1 MNVDKIL
8 IIDFGSQYTQLILRR
23 VRENKV
29 FAILKSNEISVSE
42 ILAENPKGI
51 ILSGG
56 PSSVYDIN
64 APQITPDILKLN
76 IPILGICF
84 GFQLISKLSGGIV
97 ERSEKREFGLAKI
110 NIKKRNQLFD
120 GLPESFNVW
129 MSHSDKVIQ
138 LPPNFITL
146 ASTINTEYA
155 AACNPDQKVYG
166 VQFHPEVFHTEFGN
180 EIINNFLFKICNCKP
195 NWQMKNFVQEKLKEI
210 KEKAN
215 DNLVV
220 CALSGGV
227 DSTVAAVLVHKAI
240 GNKLHCIH
248 VDTGLMR
255 KNESENIINFFT
267 QNFKLNLHF
276 IDASKIFLERLKGVI
291 EPEEKRKIIGKTFI
305 EIFENEI
312 KKIGEVKFLVQGT
325 LYPDV
330 VESGAFSKHSSVIKT
345 HHNVGGL
352 PENLK
357 FDLIEPLREL
367 FKDEVR
373 ELGKE
378 LQIPEEFLKRHPF
391 PGPGLA
397 VRIIGEV
404 NYENLQLLRE
414 ADSIFIEELK
424 KHNLYDRVWQAFAVL
439 LPVKSVG
446 VMGDERS
453 YGNTIVLRAVT
464 SIDGMTADWAKLD
477 YDFLNLVSNRII
489 NEIKGVNRVVYDITS
504 KPPATIEWE

>member
-8 IIDFGSQYTQLILRR
+8 VIDFGSQYTQLILRR

-29 FAILKSNEISVSE
+29 FAIIKSNEVTFEE
-42 ILAENPKGI
+42 ILNEHPRGI

-56 PSSVYDIN
+56 PASVYDLN
-64 APQITPDILKLN
+64 APEISPEIFKLN
-76 IPILGICF
+76 IPILGICY
-84 GFQLISKLSGGIV
+84 GYQLIAKFFGGIV
-97 ERSEKREFGLAKI
+97 EKSNKREFGLARIKI
-110 NIKKRNQLFD
+110 TEREKLFSN
-120 GLPESFNVW
+120 LPEQFNVW

-138 LPPNFITL
+138 IPKNFIPL
-146 ASTINTEYA
+146 ASTSNTEFA
-155 AACNPDQKVYG
+155 SVCNPEQKIYG
-166 VQFHPEVFHTEFGN
+166 VQFHPEVYHTEFGN
-180 EIINNFLFKICNCKP
+180 EIIKNFLFNICDCEP
-195 NWQMKNFVQEKLKEI
+195 NWQMKNFIQEKIFEI
-210 KEKAN
+210 QNKVGDEI
-215 DNLVV
+215 VV

-227 DSTVAAVLVHKAI
+227 DSTVAAVLIHKAV
-240 GNKLHCIH
+240 GDKLHCIH

-255 KNESENIINFFT
+255 KNESKNILEFFRK
-267 QNFKLNLHF
+267 NIEMNLHF
-276 IDASKIFLERLKGVI
+276 VDASQFFLNRLKGVT

-305 EIFENEI
+305 EVFENEI
-312 KKIGEVKFLVQGT
+312 KKIGDVKFLIQGT

-330 VESGAFSKHSSVIKT
+330 VESGAFSKNTSVIKT

-357 FDLIEPLREL
+357 FELIEPLREL

-378 LQIPEEFLKRHPF
+378 LKIPDEFLLQHPF

-404 NYENLQLLRE
+404 NLENLELIRE
-414 ADSIFIEELK
+414 ADFIFIEELK
-424 KHNLYDRVWQAFAVL
+424 KNNLYDKVWQAFAVL

-453 YGNTIVLRAVT
+453 YGNTIVLRSVT
-464 SIDGMTADWAKLD
+464 SVDGMTADWAKLD
-477 YDFLNLVSNRII
+477 YEFLNLVSNRII

>member
-1 MNVDKIL
+1 MNADKIL
-8 IIDFGSQYTQLILRR
+8 VIDFGSQYTQLILRR

-29 FAILKSNEISVSE
+29 FAVIKTNEISIE
-42 ILAENPKGI
+42 DILAKNPKGI

-56 PSSVYDIN
+56 PASVYDSN
-64 APQITPDILKLN
+64 APKISPKIFDLN
-76 IPILGICF
+76 IPVLGICY
-84 GFQLISKLSGGIV
+84 GFQLLTKLLGGEV
-97 ERSEKREFGLAKI
+97 EKSDKREFGFAKI
-110 NIKKRNQLFD
+110 KIIEKNKLFSH
-120 GLPESFNVW
+120 LPDSFNVW

-138 LPPNFITL
+138 LAENFIPL
-146 ASTINTEYA
+146 ASTENTEFA
-155 AACNPDQKVYG
+155 AAYHPEKNIYG
-166 VQFHPEVFHTEFGN
+166 VQFHPEVYHTQFGN
-180 EIINNFLFKICNCKP
+180 EIIKNFLFKICNCTP
-195 NWQMKNFVQEKLKEI
+195 NWQMKNFIEEKINEI
-210 KEKAN
+210 KEKVSN
-215 DNLVV
+215 NLVV

-227 DSTVAAVLVHKAI
+227 DSTVAAILIQKAI
-240 GNKLHCIH
+240 GNRLHCIH
-248 VDTGLMR
+248 IDTGLMR
-255 KNESENIINFFT
+255 KNESQEIINFFKKYF
-267 QNFKLNLHF
+267 NLNLHF
-276 IDASKIFLERLKGVI
+276 VSASQIFLNRLKGI
-291 EPEEKRKIIGKTFI
+291 FDPEEKRKIIGRTFI
-305 EIFENEI
+305 EVFEKAI
-312 KKIGEVKFLVQGT
+312 KKIGDVKFLVQGT

-330 VESGAFSKHSSVIKT
+330 VESGAFSKNSSVIKT

-357 FDLIEPLREL
+357 FELIEPLREL

-404 NYENLQLLRE
+404 NKENLEVLRE
-414 ADSIFIEELK
+414 ADFIFIEELK
-424 KHNLYDRVWQAFAVL
+424 KNDLYDKVWQAFTVL

-464 SIDGMTADWAKLD
+464 SLDGMTADWAKLN
-477 YDFLNLVSNRII
+477 YEFLNLVSNRII

>member
-76 IPILGICF
+76 IPILGICY

-110 NIKKRNQLFD
+110 NIKNRNQLFD
-120 GLPESFNVW
+120 SLPESFNVW

-180 EIINNFLFKICNCKP
+180 EIIKNFLFKICDCQP
-195 NWQMKNFVQEKLKEI
+195 NWQMKNFVQEKIKEI

-291 EPEEKRKIIGKTFI
+291 DPEEKRKIIGKTFI

-464 SIDGMTADWAKLD
+464 SVDGMTADWAKLD

>member
-76 IPILGICF
+76 IPILGICY

-195 NWQMKNFVQEKLKEI
+195 NWQMKNFVQEKIKEI

-291 EPEEKRKIIGKTFI
+291 DPEEKRKIIGKTFI

>member
-404 NYENLQLLRE
+404 NEENLQLLRE
-414 ADSIFIEELK
+414 ADYIFTEELK
-424 KHNLYDRVWQAFAVL
+424 KHNLYDSVWQAFAVL

-464 SIDGMTADWAKLD
+464 SVDGMTADWAKLD
-477 YDFLNLVSNRII
+477 FEFLNLVSNKII

>member
-76 IPILGICF
+76 IPILGICY

-110 NIKKRNQLFD
+110 NIKNRNQLFD

-180 EIINNFLFKICNCKP
+180 EIIKNFLFKICDCQP

-276 IDASKIFLERLKGVI
+276 IEASKIFLERLKGVI
-291 EPEEKRKIIGKTFI
+291 DPEEKRKIIGKTFI

-464 SIDGMTADWAKLD
+464 SVDGMTADWAKLD